1 MGPEAARGD
10 GGGAGQLSRALP
22 MSPYPAMP
30 DQRQDDCF
38 SGLLSA
44 VRWLSA
50 PQPEAYSP
58 HAYTVTA
65 HRPIQAKEQL
75 SQQLY

>member
-1 MGPEAARGD
+1 MGQGSLLRP
-10 GGGAGQLSRALP
+10 SPCHPILP
-22 MSPYPAMP
+22 CQTSVRMIASVDY
-30 DQRQDDCF
+30 C
-38 SGLLSA
+38 LLW
-44 VRWLSA
+44 RWLSA

>member
-10 GGGAGQLSRALP
+10 GGGAGQLAQALP
-22 MSPYPAMP
+22 MSPYSAMP

-44 VRWLSA
+44 VAMALC
-50 PQPEAYSP
+50 P
-58 HAYTVTA
+58 TA
-65 HRPIQAKEQL
+65 
-75 SQQLY
+75 